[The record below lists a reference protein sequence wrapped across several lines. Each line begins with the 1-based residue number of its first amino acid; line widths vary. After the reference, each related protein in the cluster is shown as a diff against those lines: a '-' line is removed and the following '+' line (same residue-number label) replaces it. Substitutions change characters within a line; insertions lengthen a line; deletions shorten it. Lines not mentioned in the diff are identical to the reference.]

1 MKTFIYSAVFSFLAA
16 PAFAHSELTGSMPA
30 DKASIDTA
38 PKELMLHFSEPVRL
52 TALAVTKAGEAQ
64 KALSPLPAQS
74 QKDFSI
80 ASPDLAKGQYTVNWR
95 ALSGDAHV
103 MTGQFAFAVGE
114 PIAAGASHEAHAGHE
129 AHDAAHDAGHEAH
142 DAGHAEHGAQHPQQ

>member
-1 MKTFIYSAVFSFLAA
+1 MKTFVYSAFLSLMVA

-30 DKASIDTA
+30 DKASVATA

-64 KALSPLPAQS
+64 REISALPAER

-80 ASPDLAKGQYTVNWR
+80 ASPGLAKGQYTVSWR
-95 ALSGDAHV
+95 AL
-103 MTGQFAFAVGE
+103 
-114 PIAAGASHEAHAGHE
+114 
-129 AHDAAHDAGHEAH
+129 
-142 DAGHAEHGAQHPQQ
+142 